1 MALLIA
7 LLSCLTSI
15 ILIFALE
22 EANWQTLVLVANIDI
37 FFFWW
42 VSISNINYIVRQ
54 RMCSILAISIF
65 FSMFWSLISLLYVAN
80 ASPIINLVFDNL
92 DNYSYVLGLILT
104 LLLIIVSITP
114 WIKRLLYGF
123 RRMDRADT
131 SIDLFDNCD
140 NQNYQD
146 SEKDPQ

>member
-7 LLSCLTSI
+7 LLSCLVSVM
-15 ILIFALE
+15 LIFVIEDAT
-22 EANWQTLVLVANIDI
+22 WQNLIIVANIDI

-42 VSISNINYIVRQ
+42 VSVSRVNYIVRQ
-54 RMCSILAISIF
+54 HMCIILAISIF
-65 FSMFWSLISLLYVAN
+65 FTMFWSLISCLYSAN
-80 ASPIINLVFDNL
+80 ISPIVNLVFDNL
-92 DNYSYVLGLILT
+92 DSYAPVLGFILT
-104 LLLIIVSITP
+104 SLLIIVSILP
-114 WIKRLLYGF
+114 WIKRLFYGF

-140 NQNYQD
+140 NQSYQR